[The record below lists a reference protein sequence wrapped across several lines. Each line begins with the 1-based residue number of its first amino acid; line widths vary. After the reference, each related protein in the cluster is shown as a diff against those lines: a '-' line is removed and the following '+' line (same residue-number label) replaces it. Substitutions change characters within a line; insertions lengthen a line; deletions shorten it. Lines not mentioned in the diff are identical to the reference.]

1 MSTRRSGPGKT
12 FLFGFTLAVAAA
24 TVILLP
30 CPTAAQ
36 AVSGVIS
43 GNVADPQ
50 GQVIPGATLTI
61 VSEAT
66 NDARVTVSDG
76 NGSFQVTNLQP
87 GSYTVRVEMPS
98 FRTLERKNVVLSA
111 GERLSVGTLTLDIGS
126 LGETVVVEA
135 RGTQVNVAETQ
146 HSGLITSRQ
155 IEQVQ
160 VLGRDVTSIM
170 RLLPGVRYENTV
182 DSLGMSFGTDVPNVG
197 GARRDWSNVIV
208 DGVVANEVGASNLM
222 AQQINLDAI
231 AEVRVLLNS
240 YRAEY
245 GRAGGGQ
252 VQIVSKSGTSNYHGN
267 LYYYGRNE
275 ALNATDFF
283 VNRANAKKPRYRF
296 NTYGANLGGPVPKL
310 DKKLFFFY
318 SLEAPLV
325 SRPGQLRNWTMPTAA
340 EMSGDFSQTLDSQG
354 RLINIKDPLREGACN
369 AVTGGPGCFPG
380 NIIPAARIN
389 SNGRALLNML
399 PRANNFDRTFT
410 QGQFNYSTQENAEN
424 PKMNNVVRVDW
435 RPSSN
440 DSLYFTFKDWY
451 SDQRGSEITAGPAK
465 WGFFN
470 THYLNTDRGVSANY
484 AKIIRSNLVLD
495 TDFGTRQQTEQFY
508 PLTQGDWDR
517 INRDNVGFTVGQ
529 FHPELNPRNVIPK
542 VNFNVPNSPNFTFDN
557 RLVDEGQAWL
567 TSIRTNLTWIKGNH
581 SFKGGYY
588 FEQSRNSEGNGGV
601 GAGPWAGEFTFNTD
615 TSNPFD
621 TNYSYANALLG
632 TFREYR
638 EIDAFSEV
646 KGKRYISEFYL
657 QDTWKASPRITLD
670 YGVRF
675 LWYTPWYSTQP
686 AAVFVPERYDP
697 AKAPRLYQPA
707 RINNTNVAFDPV
719 TGQTLANVFVGSF
732 VPGTGD
738 RYNGMVSS
746 SDPNYPRGFRDNQ
759 GIEPEPRLGFAWD
772 LTGDGK
778 TAVHSSVGLYH
789 NPHVNANGMDAMAR
803 NPPAQNTPSI
813 NYGTMDTLLAAGAQG
828 AFSNRPSDVF
838 GVERDAKTPKSYNYS
853 VGVQRDIGWGTVI
866 DVTYAGFQMRNAEM
880 ATSINA
886 VPDGARFLDV
896 NPQNANPQNPTAA
909 KPAEFLRPYLGYQ
922 NITIRE
928 HFGTGTYNS
937 LQVQL
942 NRRYIRGLQFAVAYT
957 FGKTVTDGTNGNP
970 PGFNT
975 LRTQTFWNEGP
986 STSTQ
991 LHNLVINYT
1000 WDVPNGSGLWN
1011 NLLTRG
1017 LLDGWQLSG
1026 DTAFVSGDWAGG
1038 ATPAG
1043 ANISLSTTDNF
1054 NFTGGDVAAR
1064 PNVRGN
1070 GLCTNGNCDP
1080 TPGGSGSY
1088 FDVSAYSRPSGRGD
1102 IGNAPASYYRM
1113 PKIVL
1118 SNMSIFKNFQWGGG
1132 KRIQFRWEAY
1142 NVFNQVNWDMLN
1154 TNAQFNS
1161 DGLQVNAAF
1170 GQATRARAPRVMQGA
1185 IRFSF

>member
-1 MSTRRSGPGKT
+1 MSRTPAGTGKT
-12 FLFGFTLAVAAA
+12 YLIACVMAIAA
-24 TVILLP
+24 ISLP
-30 CPTAAQ
+30 HSAAGQ
-36 AVSGVIS
+36 AVSGTIA

-50 GQVIPGATLTI
+50 GQVIPGATLTVI
-61 VSEAT
+61 NEAT
-66 NDARVTVSDG
+66 NDSRVTVSDG
-76 NGSFQVTNLQP
+76 NGAFQVTNLQP
-87 GSYTVRVEMPS
+87 GSYTVKVEMPS

-111 GERLSVGTLTLDIGS
+111 GERLSVGTLVLDIGS

-146 HSGLITSRQ
+146 HSGLITSKQ

-182 DSLGMSFGTDVPNVG
+182 DSLGMSFGTSVPNVG

-208 DGVVANEVGASNLM
+208 DGVVANEVGASSLM

-240 YRAEY
+240 YRAEF

-252 VQIVSKSGTSNYHGN
+252 VQIVSKSGTANYHGN

-283 VNRANAKKPRYRF
+283 VNRANAQKPRYRF
-296 NTYGANLGGPVPKL
+296 NTYGANLGGPVPKV

-325 SRPGQLRNWTMPTAA
+325 SRPGPLRNWTMPTDR
-340 EMSGDFSQTLDSQG
+340 EMQGDFSQTLDSQG

-369 AVTGGPGCFPG
+369 AVSGGPGCFPG
-380 NIIPAARIN
+380 NMIPANRIN
-389 SNGRALLNML
+389 SSGRALLNML

-410 QGQFNYSTQENAEN
+410 QGQFNYSTQENADN

-435 RPSSN
+435 RPTAN

-451 SDQRGSEITAGPAK
+451 SDQRGSEITAGPNK

-470 THYLNTDRGVSANY
+470 THYLNTDRGISANY
-484 AKIIRSNLVLD
+484 AKIIRPNLVLD

-508 PLTQGDWDR
+508 PLTQQDWDR

-542 VNFNVPNSPNFTFDN
+542 VVFNVPNAPNFTFDN
-557 RLVDEGQAWL
+557 RLVDQGEAWL
-567 TSIRTNLTWIKGNH
+567 TSLRTNLTWIKGNH

-588 FEQSRNSEGNGGV
+588 FELSQNSEGSGGV
-601 GAGPWAGEFTFNTD
+601 GAGPWAGQFTFSTD
-615 TSNPFD
+615 TNNPFD

-632 TFREYR
+632 TFQNYT

-657 QDTWKASPRITLD
+657 QDTWKATRRLTLD
-670 YGVRF
+670 YGLRF

-707 RINNTNVAFDPV
+707 RVNNVNVAFDPV
-719 TGQTLANVFVGSF
+719 TGVTLPNVFVGTF

-738 RYNGMVSS
+738 RYNGMVSNA
-746 SDPNYPRGFRDNQ
+746 DPNYPKGFRDNQ
-759 GIEPEPRLGFAWD
+759 GIEPEPRVGLAWD
-772 LTGDGK
+772 ITGDSK
-778 TAVHSSVGLYH
+778 TAIHASVGLYH
-789 NPHVNANGMDAMAR
+789 NPHVNANGLDAMAR

-813 NYGTMDTLLAAGAQG
+813 IYGTMDTLLDAGAQG

-838 GVERDAKTPKSYNYS
+838 GVQRNAKTPKSTNYS
-853 VGVQRDIGWGTVI
+853 IGVQREVGWGTVL
-866 DVTYAGFQMRNAEM
+866 DVTYAGFEMRNGEM
-880 ATSINA
+880 ASSINT
-886 VPDGARFLDV
+886 VPDTARYVDV
-896 NPQNANPQNPTAA
+896 HPENANPQNPTTA
-909 KPAEFLRPYLGYQ
+909 KPNEFLRPYFGYQ

-928 HFGTGTYNS
+928 HFGRATYNS

-942 NRRYIRGLQFAVAYT
+942 NRRYINGLQFAVAYT
-957 FGKTVTDGTNGNP
+957 YGKTKGDGTGGDP
-970 PGFNT
+970 PGYNT
-975 LRTQTFWNEGP
+975 VRPGDAWNYGEI
-986 STSTQ
+986 SSTQ
-991 LHNLVINYT
+991 EHALVVNYT
-1000 WDVPNGSGLWN
+1000 WDVPNGSGMWN
-1011 NLLTRG
+1011 NALTRG

-1026 DTAFVSGDWAGG
+1026 DTAWVSGDWSG
-1038 ATPAG
+1038 ATT
-1043 ANISLSTTDNF
+1043 STTDNF
-1054 NFTGGDVAAR
+1054 DFTGGDGGVR
-1064 PNVRGN
+1064 PRITGDPMCS
-1070 GLCTNGNCDP
+1070 GGDACDP
-1080 TPGGSGSY
+1080 TPGGSGSF
-1088 FDVSAYSRPSGRGD
+1088 FDVSAFSRLTGRGD
-1102 IGNAPASYYRM
+1102 IGNAEVTFFKL

-1118 SNMSIFKNFQWGGG
+1118 SNMSIFKNFQLGGG

-1142 NVFNQVNWDMLN
+1142 NVFNQVNWSALN
-1154 TNAQFNS
+1154 TNAQFNPA
-1161 DGLQVNAAF
+1161 GQQVNASF
-1170 GQATRARAPRVMQGA
+1170 GQATASRSARVMQGA

>member
-12 FLFGFTLAVAAA
+12 FLFGFTLAVGAA
-24 TVILLP
+24 TVSLLP
-30 CPTAAQ
+30 GSAAAQ

-76 NGSFQVTNLQP
+76 NGGFQVTNLQP

-146 HSGLITSRQ
+146 HSGLITSKQ

-182 DSLGMSFGTDVPNVG
+182 DSLGMSFGTSVPNVG

-208 DGVVANEVGASNLM
+208 DGVVSNEVGNSGLM

-283 VNRANAKKPRYRF
+283 VNRANAQKPRYRF

-310 DKKLFFFY
+310 DKKVFFFY

-325 SRPGQLRNWTMPTAA
+325 SRPGPLRNWMMPTAA
-340 EMSGDFSQTLDSQG
+340 EMQGDFSQTLDSQG

-369 AVTGGPGCFPG
+369 AVSGGPGCFPG
-380 NIIPAARIN
+380 NIIPANRIN

-410 QGQFNYSTQENAEN
+410 QGQFNYSTQENADN

-435 RPSSN
+435 RPTSN

-451 SDQRGSEITAGPAK
+451 SDQRGSEITAGPNK

-484 AKIIRSNLVLD
+484 AKILRANLVLD
-495 TDFGTRQQTEQFY
+495 SDFGTRQQTEQFY
-508 PLTQGDWDR
+508 PLTEGDWER
-517 INRDNVGFTVGQ
+517 INRANVGFTLGQ
-529 FHPELNPRNVIPK
+529 FHPELNPRNVVPK
-542 VNFNVPNSPNFTFDN
+542 VSFGTAATAPNFTFDN
-557 RLVDEGQAWL
+557 RLVDQGEAWL
-567 TSIRTNLTWIKGNH
+567 TSFRTNLTWIKGNH
-581 SFKGGYY
+581 SIKTGYY
-588 FEQSRNSEGNGGV
+588 FELSQNSEGNGGV
-601 GAGPWAGEFTFNTD
+601 GAGPWAGQFTFNTD
-615 TSNPFD
+615 TNNPWD
-621 TNYSYANALLG
+621 TNYNFANALIG
-632 TFREYR
+632 SFQNYT

-646 KGKRYISEFYL
+646 IGKRYISEFYV
-657 QDTWKASPRITLD
+657 QDTWKVNMRLTLD
-670 YGVRF
+670 YGLRF

-697 AKAPRLYQPA
+697 ARAPRLYQPA
-707 RINNTNVAFDPV
+707 RINNVNVAFDPV
-719 TGQTLANVFVGSF
+719 TGVTLPNVFVGTF

-738 RYNGMVSS
+738 RYNGMVSNA
-746 SDPNYPRGFRDNQ
+746 DPDYPKGFRDSQ
-759 GIEPEPRLGFAWD
+759 GIEPEPRLGLAWD

-813 NYGTMDTLLAAGAQG
+813 IYGTMDTLLAAGAQG

-838 GVERDAKTPKSYNYS
+838 GIQRDAKTPKSYNYS
-853 VGVQRDIGWGTVI
+853 VGIQRDIGWGTVI
-866 DVTYAGFQMRNAEM
+866 DVTYAGFQMRNGEM
-880 ATSINA
+880 STSINT
-886 VPDGARFLDV
+886 VPDQARFVDI
-896 NPQNANPQNPTAA
+896 NPQNANPQNPTTA
-909 KPAEFLRPYLGYQ
+909 KPNEFLRPYLGYQ
-922 NITIRE
+922 NITLRQ
-928 HFGTGTYNS
+928 HFGEASYNS
-937 LQVQL
+937 VQVQA
-942 NRRYIRGLQFAVAYT
+942 NRRYINGLQFAVAYT
-957 FGKTVTDGTNGNP
+957 YGKTEGDGTGGDP
-970 PGFNT
+970 PAYNT
-975 LRTQTFWNEGP
+975 VRPGDAWNVGP
-986 STSTQ
+986 ISSTQ
-991 LHNLVINYT
+991 QHALVVNYT
-1000 WDVPNGSGLWN
+1000 WDVPNGSAMWN
-1011 NLLTRG
+1011 NWLTRG

-1026 DTAFVSGDWAGG
+1026 DTAWVSGDWSG
-1038 ATPAG
+1038 ATT
-1043 ANISLSTTDNF
+1043 STTDNF
-1054 NFTGGDVAAR
+1054 DFTGGDGGVR
-1064 PNVRGN
+1064 PDITGETV
-1070 GLCTNGNCDP
+1070 CSSGNCDP
-1080 TPGGSGSY
+1080 TPGGTGSY
-1088 FDVSAYSRPSGRGD
+1088 FNVSAFSRLSGRGD
-1102 IGNAPASYYRM
+1102 IGNAPVTFFRL

-1118 SNMSIFKNFQWGGG
+1118 SNMSIFKNFEIGGG
-1132 KRIQFRWEAY
+1132 KKIQFRWEAY
-1142 NVFNQVNWDMLN
+1142 NVFNQVNWSTLN
-1154 TNAQFNS
+1154 TNAQFNPA
-1161 DGLQVNAAF
+1161 GQQVNASF
-1170 GQATRARAPRVMQGA
+1170 GQATAARSARVMQGA